1 MTIARHRACT
11 AALLTLSLAALPC
24 SAGIP
29 TLSKIIKKD
38 KDAEPTPLDRY
49 IEDALRNSRG
59 SAEPVSSPGSIW
71 TPASRLTDLAPLPDG
86 GMTDFRMRAA
96 IPHYCTTPA

>member
-49 IEDALRNSRG
+49 IEDALRNSR
-59 SAEPVSSPGSIW
+59 
-71 TPASRLTDLAPLPDG
+71 
-86 GMTDFRMRAA
+86 
-96 IPHYCTTPA
+96 C